1 MNDQYVVRSLGA
13 AARTA
18 LPALAFLVACAAYS
32 YWRDDAG
39 FLGVVVVLLVVFTG
53 VQVNRTWTVLRVDRA
68 GVAMTVPGAGR
79 YAGPVLREAPWTS
92 VWRMEL
98 DAAERTVAVVL
109 RPDAPPPGW
118 PTALVTPGDTRSG
131 ARYEQQAPGLDVHT
145 CASVVRNVAPGTQVR
160 VIG

>member
-1 MNDQYVVRSLGA
+1 
-13 AARTA
+13 
-18 LPALAFLVACAAYS
+18 VACAAYA
-32 YWRDDAG
+32 YWRDDFG
-39 FLGVVVVLLVVFTG
+39 FLGLVVILVVVFTG
-53 VQVNRTWTVLRVDRA
+53 VQVHRTWTLLRVDRA
-68 GVAMTVPGAGR
+68 GIAMTVPAR
-79 YAGPVLREAPWTS
+79 TWYAGAVLIEAPWTS

-98 DAAERTVAVVL
+98 DGAASTVAVVL

>member
-1 MNDQYVVRSLGA
+1 VNDQYVVRSLGA

-18 LPALAFLVACAAYS
+18 LPALAFLGVWTAYS
-32 YWRDDAG
+32 YWRQD
-39 FLGVVVVLLVVFTG
+39 FELLGVVVVLLVVFTG
-53 VQVNRTWTVLRVDRA
+53 VQVTRTWTLLRVDRA
-68 GVAMTVPGAGR
+68 GVAMTVPAASR

-98 DAAERTVAVVL
+98 DSAASTVAVVL

-118 PTALVTPGDTRSG
+118 PTTLVTPGDTRSG
-131 ARYEQQAPGLDVHT
+131 ARYEQQVPGLDVHT

-160 VIG
+160 LTG